1 MLSLVISVTYLNL
14 TFFSLDVCILLW
26 NMDLFST
33 ITDGA
38 VWLMTES
45 IFALALSMNRRISLF
60 ALSEPWYTLV
70 NDGLVLGP
78 SAVDNGP
85 SAVDNGPSAVDNGP
99 SEF

>member
-78 SAVDNGP
+78 SIGN
-85 SAVDNGPSAVDNGP
+85 S
-99 SEF
+99 SEFVLLVLLLEFLLLSELL